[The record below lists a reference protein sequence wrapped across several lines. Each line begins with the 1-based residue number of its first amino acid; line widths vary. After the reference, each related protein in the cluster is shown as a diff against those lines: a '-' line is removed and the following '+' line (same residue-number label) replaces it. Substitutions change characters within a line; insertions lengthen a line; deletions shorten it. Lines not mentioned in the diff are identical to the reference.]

1 MPNPGLA
8 APASEAGG
16 RNGLIGAA
24 RAGLT
29 ARAPAPHG
37 RAAPAA
43 RRTGGELQLPAAV
56 LLGAAFLL
64 GACTT
69 PSRRIAVTSGDDGA
83 ILLFDAGL
91 ARVDTLRLSEA
102 FPDRSTVGA
111 WLAPDGSALY
121 AAYRSPTAGA
131 LVRARVADGAILDR
145 VDFFAGAP
153 AIVYPLY
160 DGRTVLAATEA
171 RTAGGSQALLHFLGS
186 DLSAQSEPIPVC
198 STRIRGLATVR
209 TTDRVYALCDGDV
222 LVDLDRRLRTF
233 VRSVPLGSGD
243 PFTGAGCDARAV
255 SVSSNGSIVFV
266 LCAGTGTIR
275 YLDRVTLEPVDSLAV
290 GVGAESWARSPDGQ
304 YAVIL
309 RPAEREIVVA
319 DLRRRVITG
328 RPVPTYT
335 PRAVTVGSDSRSA
348 YVATGDGA
356 SGGSLIEIDLA
367 SGAIVRERGSAARPV
382 TLSVWPGEESPVMR
396 WKR

>member
-8 APASEAGG
+8 APAGEAGG
-16 RNGLIGAA
+16 RNRLIDGGRA
-24 RAGLT
+24 RLT
-29 ARAPAPHG
+29 ARAPAPHR
-37 RAAPAA
+37 RAAPAV
-43 RRTGGELQLPAAV
+43 RRTGGGLRLPAAV
-56 LLGAAFLL
+56 LLGTAVLL

-69 PSRRIAVTSGDDGA
+69 PSRRIAVTAGDDGT

-91 ARVDTLRLSEA
+91 ARVDTLRLSET
-102 FPDRSTVGA
+102 FPDRSPVGA
-111 WLAPDGSALY
+111 WLAPDGSTLY
-121 AAYRSPTAGA
+121 AAHRSATAGA

-153 AIVYPLY
+153 AVVHPLY

-171 RTAGGSQALLHFLGS
+171 PAAAGSQTLLHFLGT

-198 STRIRGLATVR
+198 STGIRGLATVR

-233 VRSVPLGSGD
+233 VRSVPLGAGA
-243 PFTGAGCDARAV
+243 PFTGTGCDARAV
-255 SVSSNGSIVFV
+255 AVSSNGSIVFV
-266 LCAGTGTIR
+266 LCARSGTIR
-275 YLDRVTLEPVDSLAV
+275 YLDRVTLEGVDSLAV
-290 GVGAESWARSPDGQ
+290 GVGGESWARSPDGQ

-328 RPVPTYT
+328 RPTLEYA

-348 YVATGDGA
+348 FVAAGDGGT
-356 SGGSLIEIDLA
+356 GGSIVEIDLA
-367 SGAIVRERGSAARPV
+367 SGAVVREHASAARPV
-382 TLSVWPGEESPVMR
+382 ALSAWPGEESPVMR

>member
-1 MPNPGLA
+1 MPDPGLA

-16 RNGLIGAA
+16 RNGLIDGAH
-24 RAGLT
+24 AGLT

-37 RAAPAA
+37 RAASSA
-43 RRTGGELQLPAAV
+43 RRAGRGLRLPSAV
-56 LLGAAFLL
+56 LLGAAFVL

-69 PSRRIAVTSGDDGA
+69 PSRRIAVTSGDDGT

-91 ARVDTLRLSEA
+91 SRADTLRLSDA
-102 FPDRSTVGA
+102 FPDRSTAGA
-111 WLAPDGSALY
+111 WLAPDGSVLY

-153 AIVYPLY
+153 VIVYPLY

-171 RTAGGSQALLHFLGS
+171 RSAGGSQTLLHFLGS

-198 STRIRGLATVR
+198 PTGIRGLATAR
-209 TTDRVYALCDGDV
+209 TIDRVYALCEGDV
-222 LVDLDRRLRTF
+222 LVDLDRRLRTL
-233 VRSVPLGSGD
+233 VRSVPLDSGD
-243 PFTGAGCDARAV
+243 PFAGAGCDARAV
-255 SVSSNGSIVFV
+255 AVSSNGSIVFV
-266 LCAGTGTIR
+266 LCARTGTIR

-309 RPAEREIVVA
+309 RPLDREIVVA
-319 DLRRRVITG
+319 DLRRRTITG
-328 RPVPTYT
+328 RPVPSYT

-356 SGGSLIEIDLA
+356 SGGSIIEIDLA
-367 SGAIVRERGSAARPV
+367 SGAIVGEHGSAARPV
-382 TLSVWPGEESPVMR
+382 TLSAWPGEESPVMR